1 MWPEARSAMSRVAM
15 QGESFQ
21 IQRRGDV
28 VVVEP
33 SPDVENMS
41 DSMIEQA
48 AQLVLAPLKNDPP
61 SGIIFDLTRVNYF
74 GSLFITF
81 LLRCHLQ
88 LKKQG
93 DGDLVLA
100 GVSDRVRELLRMTN
114 LDTLWALY
122 DTRDEA
128 LAALGS
134 SD

>member
-1 MWPEARSAMSRVAM
+1 MSRIAA

-21 IQRRGDV
+21 IQRRGDIVIV
-28 VVVEP
+28 VP
-33 SPDVENMS
+33 SPEVEGMS
-41 DSMIEQA
+41 DATIEQA
-48 AQLVLAPLKNDPP
+48 AQLVLAPIKDDPP
-61 SGIIFDLTRVNYF
+61 TGVIFDLSQVSYF

-81 LLRCHLQ
+81 LLRCHLL

-93 DGDLVLA
+93 DGEVVLA

-122 DTRDEA
+122 DTREEA
-128 LAALGS
+128 LQALGG